1 MNRPQIVN
9 QPTTSQHLSYG
20 INLIADLLAPT
31 LGPRGGIVAH
41 RVDTRRTEMLDDSST
56 VVRRIIGLG
65 SAQKDIGAMVMRSL
79 IWRVGQRSGDGGATA
94 AVIARALFNEGL
106 RQITAGANAMRLA
119 NGIRIGVDAAIQ
131 ELHKQS
137 RTITS
142 EDELAGLAYSIAR
155 RRDLGA
161 VLGEMSYLLGPDANV
176 IIDKLVAPYLER
188 RYITGAHF
196 KAQISSMFFYTEAQK
211 KRALLISPL
220 IALVDQQL
228 TEADQAVA
236 LLEGA
241 IKRGAK
247 AIAIIAHDISGPALH
262 VLVSNN
268 QLPKEKKKLEIFGGK
283 LMVLGEERTY
293 AYTDLAM
300 MTGATLLGPT
310 RTHSAA
316 AAKAEDLGTA
326 QRVEYGNEGLVIVTP
341 PESRALIRDS
351 VNALRARLE
360 DMPFSDED
368 RPKLVRRLSTL
379 TGGLGELKIGAHNQ
393 PERDQL
399 EEYSSRALKVLS
411 SAQKSGV
418 FAGGGAALHHSAK
431 ALLEIPAEG
440 DVAVG
445 IRLMSKVLSSPL
457 EQILINSSVP
467 SAALFMQQIGEAGAP
482 YTFDAHSGSIVDG
495 FSAGILDVTD
505 VTIDVLQTAVSGA
518 LMALTTDAIVYHK
531 TPKESMEP

>member
-1 MNRPQIVN
+1 MSRPHVVN

-65 SAQKDIGAMVMRSL
+65 SAQQDIGAMIMRSL

-94 AVIARALFNEGL
+94 AVLARALFNEGL
-106 RQITAGANAMRLA
+106 RQITAGANAMQLAQGVRLGLEVA
-119 NGIRIGVDAAIQ
+119 LT

-137 RTITS
+137 RPILS
-142 EDELAGLAYSIAR
+142 EDELAHLAYSIVG
-155 RRDLGA
+155 RRDLA
-161 VLGEMSYLLGPDANV
+161 SVLGEMSYLLGANANV

-188 RYITGAHF
+188 RYITGAHY
-196 KAQISSMFFYTEAQK
+196 KAQTSSMFFYTEPQK
-211 KRALLISPL
+211 KRSLLVSPL
-220 IALVDQQL
+220 IALCDQQL
-228 TEADQAVA
+228 KEAEDVIP
-236 LLEGA
+236 LLEA
-241 IKRGAK
+241 ALKRNAK
-247 AIAIIAHDISGPALH
+247 SIAIIAHDISGPALH

-293 AYTDLAM
+293 GFSDLAM

-310 RTHSAA
+310 RPYSASS
-316 AAKAEDLGTA
+316 AKPEDLGTT
-326 QRVEYGNEGLVIVTP
+326 QRVEYSGEGLVIVTP
-341 PESRALIRDS
+341 PESRALIRDT
-351 VNALRARLE
+351 VNALRYRLSE
-360 DMPFSDED
+360 MTFDDED

-411 SAQKSGV
+411 SAQQGGV
-418 FAGGGAALHHSAK
+418 VAGAGAAFHHCAAAVAK
-431 ALLEIPAEG
+431 IEAEG

-445 IRLMSKVLSSPL
+445 VQLLSSVLSAPL
-457 EQILINSSVP
+457 RQILENCKVTSS
-467 SAALFMQQIGEAGAP
+467 ALYLQKIHDAGIP
-482 YTFDAHSGSIVDG
+482 TTFDAHSGEIVNG
-495 FSAGILDVTD
+495 FSAGVLDVTN
-505 VTIDVLQTAVSGA
+505 VAEDVLRTAISGA

-531 TPKESMEP
+531 KPTESMEP